1 MAATRLIPLHVNKGR
16 SVAACLEAR
25 TDYAKNPEK
34 TEKGD
39 LVTSYECDPMTV
51 DEEFMLS
58 KRKYQQITGL
68 SPKNDIIAYQIRQS
82 FRPGEITAEEA
93 NRAGY
98 ELAMRFT
105 KGRYAFIVATHTDR
119 AHIHNHI
126 IFNSTSL
133 DGTRKFRNFYLFS
146 FALQRISDLICLER
160 GLSVITPK
168 PYRERQ
174 KHTDYPKKESIRE
187 LICRDIDRILQGPSA
202 PKDFE
207 EFLKK
212 LREAGYEI
220 KTGKNISIRGKN
232 QKHFVRLSSLSEGY
246 READLRQYFLNP
258 TVRKTQSRPAQ
269 RKERISLL
277 IDVQEKLQTKGPGY
291 ARWAKVHNLKEMS
304 KSLLFLRE
312 HGIDSRED
320 LNSLVDKKVAERD
333 ALRDAVQSM
342 EKRITEIAAL
352 RKHIYNYSDT
362 RATYEAY
369 RKAGYSKKFFEA
381 HREELTIHTAA
392 KNAFDELGVK
402 KIPRVKELNVEYAE
416 LMKEKKAKFRE
427 YRAACSEAREYLAI
441 RENIASLYDAE
452 RKENAD
458 RKKRKEQER

>member
-68 SPKNDIIAYQIRQS
+68 SPKKDIIAYQIRQS

-133 DGTRKFRNFYLFS
+133 DGTRKFRNFYLSS

-174 KHTDYPKKESIRE
+174 KHTDYPKKESIRN

-220 KTGKNISIRGKN
+220 KTGKNISIRDKN
-232 QKHFVRLSSLSEGY
+232 QKRFVRLSSLSEGY

-258 TVRKTQSRPAQ
+258 TVRKTRSRPAQ

-320 LNSLVDKKVAERD
+320 LNALVDTKIAERD
-333 ALRDAVQSM
+333 ALRDTVQTM
-342 EKRITEIAAL
+342 EKQITEIAAL

-381 HREELTIHTAA
+381 HREELTIHKAA
-392 KNAFDELGVK
+392 KKAFDELGVK

-416 LMKEKKAKFRE
+416 LMKEKKSKFRE
-427 YRAACSEAREYLAI
+427 YRTACSEAREYLAI

>member
-1 MAATRLIPLHVNKGR
+1 MN
-16 SVAACLEAR
+16 
-25 TDYAKNPEK
+25 

-58 KRKYQQITGL
+58 KRKYKQITGL

-93 NRAGY
+93 NRTGY

-126 IFNSTSL
+126 IFNSTSQ
-133 DGTRKFRNFYLFS
+133 DGTRKFRNFYLSS

-174 KHTDYPKKESIRE
+174 KHTDYPKKESVRD
-187 LICRDIDRILQGPSA
+187 LICQDIDRILQGSSA

-232 QKHFVRLSSLSEGY
+232 QKRFVRLFSLSEGY

-269 RKERISLL
+269 GKERISLL
-277 IDVQEKLQTKGPGY
+277 IDVQEKLRTKGPGY

-312 HGIDSRED
+312 HGIDSRKD

-333 ALRDAVQSM
+333 ALRDSVQSM

-381 HREELTIHTAA
+381 HREELTIHKAA
-392 KNAFDELGVK
+392 KKAFDELGVK
-402 KIPRVKELNVEYAE
+402 KIPRVRELDVEYAE

-452 RKENAD
+452 RRENAD

>member
-133 DGTRKFRNFYLFS
+133 DGTRKFRNFYLSS

-160 GLSVITPK
+160 RLSVITPK

-174 KHTDYPKKESIRE
+174 KHTDYPKKESIRN
-187 LICRDIDRILQGPSA
+187 LICRDSDRILQGPSA

-212 LREAGYEI
+212 LQEAGYEI
-220 KTGKNISIRGKN
+220 NTGKNISIRGKN
-232 QKHFVRLSSLSEGY
+232 QKRFVRLSSLSEGY

-312 HGIDSRED
+312 HGIDSKED

-381 HREELTIHTAA
+381 HREELTIHKAA
-392 KNAFDELGVK
+392 KKAFDELGVK

>member
-1 MAATRLIPLHVNKGR
+1 
-16 SVAACLEAR
+16 
-25 TDYAKNPEK
+25 
-34 TEKGD
+34 
-39 LVTSYECDPMTV
+39 
-51 DEEFMLS
+51 MLS
-58 KRKYQQITGL
+58 
-68 SPKNDIIAYQIRQS
+68 SS
-82 FRPGEITAEEA
+82 
-93 NRAGY
+93 
-98 ELAMRFT
+98 
-105 KGRYAFIVATHTDR
+105 THTDR

-133 DGTRKFRNFYLFS
+133 DGTRKFRNFYLS
-146 FALQRISDLICLER
+146 TFALQRISDLICLER

-174 KHTDYPKKESIRE
+174 KHTDYPKKESIRN

-232 QKHFVRLSSLSEGY
+232 QKRFVRLSSLSEGY
-246 READLRQYFLNP
+246 REAYLRQYFLNP

-269 RKERISLL
+269 RKKRISLL

-320 LNSLVDKKVAERD
+320 LNAFVDTKIAERD
-333 ALRDAVQSM
+333 ALRDTVQTM
-342 EKRITEIAAL
+342 KKRITEIAAL

-381 HREELTIHTAA
+381 HREE
-392 KNAFDELGVK
+392 
-402 KIPRVKELNVEYAE
+402 
-416 LMKEKKAKFRE
+416 
-427 YRAACSEAREYLAI
+427 RAATTQLCQEGLGKLPNKHMR
-441 RENIASLYDAE
+441 AE
-452 RKENAD
+452 SRNGRAG
-458 RKKRKEQER
+458 